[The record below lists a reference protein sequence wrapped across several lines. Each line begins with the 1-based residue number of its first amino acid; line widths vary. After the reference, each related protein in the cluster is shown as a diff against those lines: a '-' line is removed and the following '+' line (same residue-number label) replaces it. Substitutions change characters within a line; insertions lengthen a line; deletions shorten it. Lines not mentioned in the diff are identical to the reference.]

1 MMNFQNDLQSLV
13 LCLAQALLLLL
24 LAPMITGIVKK
35 VKALLQNRI
44 GSSIFQEYYD
54 IKKWWG
60 KPTMITPYT
69 SALFKMAPCVYFVST
84 LVAACMLPNFFG
96 GDGIQ
101 GTILAMKR
109 V

>member
-44 GSSIFQEYYD
+44 GSSISKN
-54 IKKWWG
+54 I
-60 KPTMITPYT
+60 MI
-69 SALFKMAPCVYFVST
+69 SKNGGAS
-84 LVAACMLPNFFG
+84 LP
-96 GDGIQ
+96 
-101 GTILAMKR
+101 
-109 V
+109 

>member
-54 IKKWWG
+54 IKKW
-60 KPTMITPYT
+60 
-69 SALFKMAPCVYFVST
+69 
-84 LVAACMLPNFFG
+84 
-96 GDGIQ
+96 
-101 GTILAMKR
+101 
-109 V
+109 